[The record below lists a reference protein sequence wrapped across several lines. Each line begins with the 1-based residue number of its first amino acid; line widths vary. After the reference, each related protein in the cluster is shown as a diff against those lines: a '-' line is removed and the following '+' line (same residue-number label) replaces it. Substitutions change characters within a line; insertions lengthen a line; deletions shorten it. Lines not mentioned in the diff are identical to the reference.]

1 MRKTWIWVLIIVVVL
16 IAIRIALPF
25 IIKDYVNKTLREME
39 GYNGSVSDID
49 LNLFRGAYVIN
60 DLVLTDESNAIPVP
74 FLNIPVIDLSVEWGA
89 LFNGKIVGEIIL
101 ERPVVNFAV
110 SEDASQDG
118 SEADWQEIIKELLP
132 ITVNRF
138 EIIDGII
145 TYYDF
150 NTEPEIDVYIEDL
163 NLLIT
168 NLTNV
173 EKEEKSLPS
182 TITAS
187 GNTIGGGILNV
198 EAEFNALKEIPDID
212 LTLNIE
218 QVDMTSLNDFVRAY
232 SNTDVERG
240 TFNLYTEVVVD
251 DAQLKGY
258 IRPVLENLEILD
270 WEKEEG
276 GFLKKTWEAMV
287 EGIKVI
293 FENPSEDQVA
303 TQTPLGG
310 DLSQMNIDAG
320 IWPTIWGLFKNAF
333 VEALS
338 KQTEDA
344 IDFPLDGNT

>member
-1 MRKTWIWVLIIVVVL
+1 MLIIVVVL

-270 WEKEEG
+270 LEKEEG